1 MFRIRLGVD
10 ARVPVR
16 IAVSPLT
23 NLLSALSLVLAG
35 VERETTPA
43 WRRMLAGRLAG
54 VDTAPLAPLGEP
66 GLVWTPPRLQPVPA
80 PGTSAIADE
89 LRAMSRTPPASLR
102 AEIVATCGDAV
113 PPVLRPFVDEPD
125 AALAGYCTSLAAAW
139 EALLAPD
146 WRRMLSLLEREVVL
160 LSRGV
165 ALSGLSEALPR
176 LHERI
181 RYEPGWLVLDVPLEA
196 EVELGERYLLLV
208 PLAVGESRIIWD
220 YDDPDVV
227 LVSYPAPGMLAFW
240 ERNELA
246 YSERLAQVVGTP
258 RARIL
263 SALSTPMTQKDLTD
277 ALHLTNGPVGTQ
289 LAALTTAG
297 LLDRARVGKRVFY
310 RLSDRGEQLL
320 VVFGDD

>member
-1 MFRIRLGVD
+1 
-10 ARVPVR
+10 
-16 IAVSPLT
+16 
-23 NLLSALSLVLAG
+23 
-35 VERETTPA
+35 
-43 WRRMLAGRLAG
+43 
-54 VDTAPLAPLGEP
+54 
-66 GLVWTPPRLQPVPA
+66 
-80 PGTSAIADE
+80 
-89 LRAMSRTPPASLR
+89 
-102 AEIVATCGDAV
+102 
-113 PPVLRPFVDEPD
+113 
-125 AALAGYCTSLAAAW
+125 
-139 EALLAPD
+139 
-146 WRRMLSLLEREVVL
+146 MLSLLEREVVL

-165 ALSGLSEALPR
+165 ALSGISEALPR

-196 EVELGERYLLLV
+196 EIELGERYLLLV
-208 PLAVGESRIIWD
+208 PLAVGESRIVWD
-220 YDDPDVV
+220 EHHPELV
-227 LVSYPAPGMLAFW
+227 LLSYPAPGMLAFW

-297 LLDRARVGKRVFY
+297 LLDRARVGQRVFY